1 MEVKQLDMMLNALKN
16 IIVRLKASQPFFDT
30 EFEGLEELLR
40 TVSEEEEIYSDEQK
54 DKIASI
60 LVNDLTV
67 K

>member
-16 IIVRLKASQPFFDT
+16 IIVRLKASQTFFDT